1 MFKFQLSV
9 KTKGASNV
17 VSTVLF
23 DVIDFR
29 SHGRILL
36 PGLRPAGELILL
48 TSEFLRSPTMRSIF
62 VAALVVVPAMAVGS
76 HLDVICNVQREAE
89 VKTVSRRGVHEGAG
103 EADNVLAWA
112 ERGQHDEVAI

>member
-1 MFKFQLSV
+1 MMFKFHLSV

-29 SHGRILL
+29 SHGRIPL

-76 HLDVICNVQREAE
+76 HLDV
-89 VKTVSRRGVHEGAG
+89 VS
-103 EADNVLAWA
+103 D
-112 ERGQHDEVAI
+112 IK